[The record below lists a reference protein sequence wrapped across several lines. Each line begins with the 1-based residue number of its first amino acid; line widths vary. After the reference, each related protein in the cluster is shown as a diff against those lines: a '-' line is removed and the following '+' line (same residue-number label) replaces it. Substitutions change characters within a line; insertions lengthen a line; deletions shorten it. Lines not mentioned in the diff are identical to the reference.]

1 MTKIRNFM
9 IKDREKFIDE
19 RVQKAIDLFE
29 GGYNCSQAV
38 ILAYCDMFDMDFET
52 AAKVASSFG
61 GGMGRLREVCGA
73 VTGMFALIGL
83 KYPATDPSDSLA
95 RSTNYGKVQE
105 LAAQFKSEMGSYI
118 CAELLQ
124 IRREPQEPVPSQRTK
139 LYYNLRPCTR
149 CVATAARIFGEDIF
163 KG

>member
-1 MTKIRNFM
+1 MAEERQKL
-9 IKDREKFIDE
+9 IDE
-19 RVQKAIDLFE
+19 RVRKAIDLFE
-29 GGYNCSQAV
+29 DGGYNCSQAV
-38 ILAYCDMFDMDFET
+38 ILAYCDLFDMDFEL

-83 KYPATDPSDSLA
+83 KYPAADPSDAAA
-95 RSTNYGKVQE
+95 RSANYGKVQE

-118 CAELLQ
+118 CAELLK
-124 IRREPQEPVPSQRTK
+124 IRREPQEPVPSERTR

-149 CVATAARIFGEDIF
+149 CVATAARIFGEEIF
-163 KG
+163 NG

>member
-1 MTKIRNFM
+1 MDQQRQKL
-9 IKDREKFIDE
+9 IDE

-29 GGYNCSQAV
+29 DGGYNCSQAV
-38 ILAYCDMFDMDFET
+38 ILAYCDLFDMDFEV

-83 KYPATDPSDSLA
+83 KYPAADPSDREA
-95 RSTNYGKVQE
+95 RSTNYAKVQE

-124 IRREPQEPVPSQRTK
+124 IRREPQEPVPSERTK

-149 CVATAARIFGEDIF
+149 CVATAARIFGEEIF
-163 KG
+163 H

>member
-1 MTKIRNFM
+1 M
-9 IKDREKFIDE
+9 IQDREKFIDE

-124 IRREPQEPVPSQRTK
+124 IRREPQEPVPSERTR

-149 CVATAARIFGEDIF
+149 CVATAARIFGEEISQSVQ
-163 KG
+163 

>member
-1 MTKIRNFM
+1 MAEGRQKL
-9 IKDREKFIDE
+9 IDE

-38 ILAYCDMFDMDFET
+38 VLAYCDLFDVDFET
-52 AAKVASSFG
+52 AAKLSSSFG

-73 VTGMFALIGL
+73 VTGMFALTGL
-83 KYPATDPSDSLA
+83 KYPATDPSDKEA
-95 RSTNYGKVQE
+95 RSFNYGKVQE

-118 CAELLQ
+118 CAELLK
-124 IRREPQEPVPSQRTK
+124 IRREPQEPVPSERTK

-149 CVATAARIFGEDIF
+149 CVATAARIFGEEIF
-163 KG
+163 NG

>member
-1 MTKIRNFM
+1 M
-9 IKDREKFIDE
+9 IPDREKFIDE

-38 ILAYCDMFDMDFET
+38 VLAYCDHFGLDFET
-52 AAKVASSFG
+52 AAKLSSSFG

-73 VTGMFALIGL
+73 VTGMFALAGL
-83 KYPATDPSDSLA
+83 QYPAADPSDSLA

-118 CAELLQ
+118 CADLLQ
-124 IRREPQEPVPSQRTK
+124 IRREPQEPVPSERTK

-149 CVATAARIFGEDIF
+149 CVATAARIFGEEISKDSCC
-163 KG
+163 

>member
-1 MTKIRNFM
+1 MAEGRQKL
-9 IKDREKFIDE
+9 IDE

-38 ILAYCDMFDMDFET
+38 VLAYCDLFDVDFET
-52 AAKVASSFG
+52 AAKLSSSFG

-83 KYPATDPSDSLA
+83 KYPAADPSDAAA
-95 RSTNYGKVQE
+95 RSANYGKVQE

-118 CAELLQ
+118 CADLLK
-124 IRREPQEPVPSQRTK
+124 IRREPQEPVPSERTR

-149 CVATAARIFGEDIF
+149 CVATAARIFGEEISKDSCC
-163 KG
+163 

>member
-1 MTKIRNFM
+1 MDQKKQNL
-9 IKDREKFIDE
+9 IDE

-38 ILAYCDMFDMDFET
+38 VLAYCDLFDLDFGM
-52 AAKVASSFG
+52 AARLSSSFG

-73 VTGMFALIGL
+73 ATGMFALVGL
-83 KYPATDPSDSLA
+83 KYPAADPSDKVA
-95 RSTNYGKVQE
+95 RSTNYEAVQR

-124 IRREPQEPVPSQRTK
+124 IRREPQEPVPSERTR

-149 CVATAARIFGEDIF
+149 CVATAARIFGEEIF
-163 KG
+163 K

>member
-1 MTKIRNFM
+1 MDQQRQKL
-9 IKDREKFIDE
+9 IDE

-29 GGYNCSQAV
+29 EGGYNCSQSV
-38 ILAYCDMFDMDFET
+38 ILAYCDLFDMDFEV

-83 KYPATDPSDSLA
+83 KYPAADPSDKEA
-95 RSTNYGKVQE
+95 RSINYGKVQE

-124 IRREPQEPVPSQRTK
+124 IRREPQEPVPSERTK
-139 LYYNLRPCTR
+139 LYYNRRPCTR
-149 CVATAARIFGEDIF
+149 CVATAARIFGEEIF
-163 KG
+163 H